1 MVEVNGGA
9 DVKKLKKRVRA
20 LTGELDEIER
30 KHAAAEDAF
39 AQAVATLSGLAEQVV
54 QPKTAKTLKTLKEK
68 VGSKPLDDKGFI
80 KAVGEFK
87 RALIL
92 EQEDKAAPSPP
103 QETKPQPQADSAGR
117 HIAMA
122 LLAGI
127 RVGDPNFDQRA
138 EKYIR
143 EIADYIK
150 KGRVRPAMIQ
160 VADLLDSFRDFL
172 DNRRRQ
178 AENALREVL
187 DELLKTEQEFAKI
200 FLDANERFEKA
211 GKNYDASLTASVGKL
226 AQQVKTA
233 KDLDSLRH
241 SVLDHVR
248 SLRESVKAKRAEES
262 VILNQSKSEV
272 EELRQRLDT
281 AKKQMVQAEKE
292 SAKLSKEALTDS
304 MTSIWNKRAFSRSL
318 GKLMADSSQSPICL
332 VVFDID
338 FFKKINDNYG
348 HQAGD
353 RALRAIAQQSQKSLR
368 KNDTLYRYAGDEF
381 CIIFVKT
388 QLKEAVEVA
397 ERVRK
402 SSQWHQVH
410 LQGRGRAH
418 GHLEPGRGSVPGRR
432 HPGRSFRPGRRGAF
446 GGQTPGAQPG
456 ECRDLIHA
464 KVITRTETTLY

>member
-9 DVKKLKKRVRA
+9 EVKKLQKRVRA
-20 LTGELDEIER
+20 LTNELDEMEH
-30 KHAAAEDAF
+30 KNAAAEEAF
-39 AQAVATLSGLAEQVV
+39 IQAVGALSGLAEQVI
-54 QPKTAKTLKTLKEK
+54 QPKTANALKKLKDK
-68 VGSKPLDDKGFI
+68 LSGRPLDHKAFG
-80 KAVGEFK
+80 KAVGDFK
-87 RALIL
+87 SALIL
-92 EQEDKAAPSPP
+92 EQEDKASQPP
-103 QETKPQPQADSAGR
+103 KEEAKPATQVAGAGR
-117 HIAMA
+117 HVAMA
-122 LLAGI
+122 LLAGL
-127 RVGDPNFDQRA
+127 RVGDPVFDQRA

-160 VADLLDSFRDFL
+160 VADLLDNFRDFL

-178 AENALREVL
+178 AESALREVL

-211 GKNYDASLTASVGKL
+211 GQNYDASLTASVGKL
-226 AQQVKTA
+226 ALDVKNA
-233 KDLDSLRH
+233 KDLDTLRH

-262 VILNQSKSEV
+262 VILSQNKNEV
-272 EELRQRLDT
+272 EELRRRLET
-281 AKKQMVQAEKE
+281 ARSQMAMAEKE

-318 GKLMADSSQSPICL
+318 SKVMADTSQNPICL

-381 CIIFVKT
+381 CIIFVQT

-402 SSQWHQVH
+402 SANNIKFTYKGEGGHMVTLSLGVAQSRPGDTPDDLFVRADEA
-410 LQGRGRAH
+410 LLEAKRQGRNRVNA
-418 GHLEPGRGSVPGRR
+418 
-432 HPGRSFRPGRRGAF
+432 A
-446 GGQTPGAQPG
+446 A
-456 ECRDLIHA
+456 
-464 KVITRTETTLY
+464 

>member
-1 MVEVNGGA
+1 MVEVNGG
-9 DVKKLKKRVRA
+9 VELKKLQKRVRA
-20 LTGELDEIER
+20 LTNELDEMER
-30 KHAAAEDAF
+30 KHSVAEDAI
-39 AQAVATLSGLAEQVV
+39 AQAVAALSGLAEKVV
-54 QPKTAKTLKTLKEK
+54 QPKTAKTLKKLKEK
-68 VGSKPLDDKGFI
+68 AGAKPLDHKGFAQ
-80 KAVGEFK
+80 AVGDLK
-87 RALIL
+87 SALIL
-92 EQEDKAAPSPP
+92 EQEMQAAPAA
-103 QETKPQPQADSAGR
+103 EEAKPAATGVVGAGR
-117 HIAMA
+117 HVAMA
-122 LLAGI
+122 LLAGL
-127 RVGDPNFDQRA
+127 RVGEPVFDQRA
-138 EKYIR
+138 EKYIK

-178 AENALREVL
+178 TENALREVL
-187 DELLKTEQEFAKI
+187 AELLKTEQEFAKI
-200 FLDANERFEKA
+200 FMDANDRFEQA
-211 GKNYDASLTASVGKL
+211 GMNYDASLTASVGKL

-262 VILNQSKSEV
+262 VILNQSKTEV
-272 EELRQRLDT
+272 AELRRRLDA
-281 AKKQMVQAEKE
+281 AKRQMAVAEKQ

-318 GKLMADSSQSPICL
+318 DKLMSEPRQSPICL

-381 CIIFVKT
+381 CIIFVQT
-388 QLKEAVEVA
+388 ELAEAVEVA

-402 SSQWHQVH
+402 SANNIKFTYKGEGGHTVTLSLGVAQARAGDTPDELFVRADQA
-410 LQGRGRAH
+410 LLEAKRQGRNRVNA
-418 GHLEPGRGSVPGRR
+418 
-432 HPGRSFRPGRRGAF
+432 A
-446 GGQTPGAQPG
+446 A
-456 ECRDLIHA
+456 
-464 KVITRTETTLY
+464 